1 MRFPFIIALAALAAA
16 SRGAA
21 QAADPAVAAPAL
33 AVVRRDIPAGQRI
46 VTASPRTPRAE
57 VVACAPRRP
66 DSCRIVGG
74 DAYIELIS
82 TGVAGDSATATVA
95 LWQAQPHPRRPVS
108 RRTYR
113 FRLRRVNGA
122 WTVVGRPEMSTS

>member
-1 MRFPFIIALAALAAA
+1 MRYAFIVALASTALA

-21 QAADPAVAAPAL
+21 QAPDSAVAAPAL
-33 AVVRRDIPAGQRI
+33 AIVRGEIPAGKR
-46 VTASPRTPRAE
+46 VVAASARTTRAD

-74 DAYIELIS
+74 DAYIELIG
-82 TGVAGDSATATVA
+82 TRVAGDSATATVA
-95 LWQAQPHPRRPVS
+95 LWQQQRHPRHPVS

-113 FRLRRVNGA
+113 FHLRRVNGA
-122 WTVVGRPEMSTS
+122 WTLVGKPEMSTS